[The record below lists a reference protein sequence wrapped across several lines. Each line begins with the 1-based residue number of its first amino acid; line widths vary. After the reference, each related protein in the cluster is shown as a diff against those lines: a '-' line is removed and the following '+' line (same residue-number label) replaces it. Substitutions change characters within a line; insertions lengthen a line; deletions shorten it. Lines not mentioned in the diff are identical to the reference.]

1 MTWLALAWI
10 AVSPGA
16 EGTTLS
22 SVAYRSTPIVL
33 ELAPPSACPASG
45 VPRLTPRGVEALARQ
60 DRPLIERVRD
70 ALSDADL
77 KGQMLDIG
85 PLSWGAVRV
94 TAVRAYDDA
103 CEIVP
108 FTSILDDRPRVPPGV
123 RTIGEV
129 LAWINRSWR
138 QRGIAADV
146 QWWVSTPSS
155 LRACVEVER
164 FDDVRTL
171 LARIGDAVARNRH
184 ALTWQLASIEL
195 GEIERR
201 VLLRHVEAPVS
212 STLPVPRTSSCARAV
227 RRSKHRLSPEH
238 PWMRPFR
245 E

>member
-77 KGQMLDIG
+77 KGQ
-85 PLSWGAVRV
+85 
-94 TAVRAYDDA
+94 
-103 CEIVP
+103 
-108 FTSILDDRPRVPPGV
+108 ILDRPRVPPGV

-184 ALTWQLASIEL
+184 ALTWQLASIEF